1 MMNVYLSCIS
11 QICVSKLKGSKNVV
25 VSSNYYL
32 NQIDE
37 DCDYNDDDDG
47 KEDNVDGGDDDGDDD
62 DDYSDDDDYDDDY
75 SDDGDKYI
83 MMKCLSVCH
92 EK

>member
-1 MMNVYLSCIS
+1 MINVYISYIS
-11 QICVSKLKGSKNVV
+11 QICVSKFKGSKNVV

-47 KEDNVDGGDDDGDDD
+47 KEDNVDGGDI
-62 DDYSDDDDYDDDY
+62 
-75 SDDGDKYI
+75 YI
-83 MMKCLSVCH
+83 MMQVCLSVCLSRKMSTSSW
-92 EK
+92 ESPVIT

>member
-47 KEDNVDGGDDDGDDD
+47 KEDNVVVLETKLDMMHVLFSGGGWV
-62 DDYSDDDDYDDDY
+62 
-75 SDDGDKYI
+75 G
-83 MMKCLSVCH
+83 
-92 EK
+92 

>member
-1 MMNVYLSCIS
+1 MTTFSSCEFFLPWS
-11 QICVSKLKGSKNVV
+11 SKNVV

-47 KEDNVDGGDDDGDDD
+47 KEDNVDGGEDDDGDE
-62 DDYSDDDDYDDDY
+62 
-75 SDDGDKYI
+75 DGLLYI
-83 MMKCLSVCH
+83 LSYTPPPH
-92 EK
+92 W